1 MTNHIDAAQIERLA
15 EQAVGHYGWL
25 LLAAFAALMG
35 KDVLSRFIAGLLMFW
50 GSAFKNDE
58 ILYISGR
65 QARVIRM
72 GITSTTFQMSDRS
85 STMVVPN
92 CQLKAL
98 TVERRLPQNGGECYL
113 PKGSETGTVK
123 VEIMDASEGVHDD

>member
-1 MTNHIDAAQIERLA
+1 MTNQIDAAQIERLA

-35 KDVLSRFIAGLLMFW
+35 KDVLAKFIAGLIIFW
-50 GSAFKNDE
+50 GSSFRNDE

-72 GITSTTFQMSDRS
+72 GVTATTFQMSDRK
-85 STMVVPN
+85 STMIVPN
-92 CQLKAL
+92 CQLTQL
-98 TVERRLPQNGGECYL
+98 TIERRLPQNGGENYL
-113 PKGSETGTVK
+113 PKGSETGTMK
-123 VEIMDASEGVHDD
+123 VEIVDE